1 MAWRPDEQVLAGEEH
16 LDPAY
21 VAGYDAKAGFD
32 PAELALLG
40 SGGTLVELGTGTG
53 TLAAAA
59 ARGGR
64 FRRVVGVDPS
74 PAMLAAARARDV
86 EVEWVQ
92 AGFLSYEH
100 AGAPADAVYSRHAL
114 HHLPDLWK
122 AVALARVAA
131 LLRPGGVLRLRD
143 LVFSCGPDEVEAV
156 VDAWLAAA
164 PERPEH
170 GWTRAELE
178 THLRTEHSTF
188 SWLLE
193 PMLERAGFSIRDAE
207 YGAGRT
213 HAAYVC
219 VRS

>member
-1 MAWRPDEQVLAGEEH
+1 MGWRPDEQALAGDEH
-16 LDPAY
+16 LDPGY

-40 SGGTLVELGTGTG
+40 SGTTLVELGTGTG
-53 TLAAAA
+53 ALAAAA
-59 ARGGR
+59 ARAGR

-86 EVEWVQ
+86 AVEWVQ

-114 HHLPDLWK
+114 HHLPDVWK

-193 PMLERAGFSIRDAE
+193 PMLERAGFSIREAE